1 MTKFWYRLDNAGMI
15 FPPVSGKNSP
25 NTFCLYAELN
35 KKIDKD
41 ILQQS
46 LNQVIKSEDTF
57 RVRLKKGFFWYYL
70 EENFKEPKVKQEPP
84 DFMEFIDSRYD
95 DNYLFRVFYQNN
107 RISVVFFHTLTDG
120 TGGMYFLKQ
129 LVYTYLENTG
139 EKIRTEGKIKP
150 ISLPTLKDEKQ
161 DKFLNV
167 NTKQTEKKIAEN
179 KAFKLDG
186 TPFKVFGTG
195 IIVATC
201 KTEQIKTLAKKY
213 NTTITGYLTG
223 VYLYSLYLAYLKDK
237 NQKNNLIA
245 VSVPVNIRK
254 QHPSE
259 TKRNFTLVARISYD
273 FSNGATL
280 DEVITSASKQLS
292 EKLTKNQIDAQIKF
306 NVGAEKN
313 FLMKIVPRF
322 FKNIAL
328 KIAYNIRCIKQE
340 TTNLSNLGLVELPSD
355 LEKNIKSL
363 GFILQA
369 SKTTQKNLGIIGYKD
384 ELTLVFSR
392 RHAETSAER
401 EFVQI
406 LSSKGTEFK
415 IVSNYQEVR
424 QWKFVKNAM

>member
-1 MTKFWYRLDNAGMI
+1 MNKFWYRLDNAGMI

-35 KKIDKD
+35 NKIDKD

-70 EENFKEPKVKQEPP
+70 EENFKEPKVTKEPP
-84 DFMEFIDSRYD
+84 DFMEFIDSRFD
-95 DNYLFRVFYQNN
+95 DNYLFRVYYQNN
-107 RISVVFFHTLTDG
+107 RISVVFFHALTDG

-195 IIVATC
+195 IILASC
-201 KTEQIKTLAKKY
+201 KTEQIKMLAKKY
-213 NTTITGYLTG
+213 NTTVTGYLTG
-223 VYLYSLYLAYLKDK
+223 VYLYSLYLTYLKDK

-245 VSVPVNIRK
+245 ISIPVNIRK

-280 DEVITSASKQLS
+280 DEVIVSASKQLS

-313 FLMKIVPRF
+313 FLMKIVPRVI
-322 FKNIAL
+322 KNIAL

-340 TTNLSNLGLVELPSD
+340 TTNLSNLGLVELPND

-384 ELTLVFSR
+384 ELTLAFSR

-406 LSSKGTEFK
+406 LSSQGVNFEL
-415 IVSNYQEVR
+415 VSNYQEVR
-424 QWKFVKNAM
+424 Q